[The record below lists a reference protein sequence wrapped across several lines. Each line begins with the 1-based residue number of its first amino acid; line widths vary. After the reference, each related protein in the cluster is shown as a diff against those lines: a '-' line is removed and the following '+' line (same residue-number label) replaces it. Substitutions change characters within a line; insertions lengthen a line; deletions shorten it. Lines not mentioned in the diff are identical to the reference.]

1 MSTVD
6 LSLNSICLQKK
17 QRMLYT
23 VPPNRYTPPNPYV
36 QFPQFTQFQFDMRRK
51 AEILQYNASASSTKT
66 NNITK
71 KGKWSQLVNGTIGK
85 QIPANI
91 VLVQMDVNG
100 VFSQIIVKYPDTY
113 TSELV
118 PYQFDASNNPTAYT
132 TIYTIV
138 KGSVDICNDDL
149 YPQPTSSSDVPGPI
163 MNLIRDTTVPLYN
176 YASKTGTY
184 GIINS
189 GIKNPWYTFTDDN
202 IQFYNSIITKLFTL
216 TIQNTIS
223 EYAYNYYFQTPVKL
237 FFSGTT
243 NNNPAG
249 TGNNGGITLL
259 DESSELY
266 GYRLSNAMRITN
278 VTVTVK
284 YNGEIVTLTK
294 TPTIEFDTTTIN
306 FTNDI
311 ENGATAKSF
320 NAEIYM
326 GLIKVSNL
334 YLYTQSSYI
343 YDINITVNTVFTEDA
358 NYASFFDNIMSGVYL
373 NTTNNNTIQ
382 TNCVISTTAS
392 TVSNTGFLFSG
403 L

>member
-6 LSLNSICLQKK
+6 LSLNSICQQKK

-23 VPPNRYTPPNPYV
+23 VPPIRYTPPNPYV

-85 QIPANI
+85 QIPPNI
-91 VLVQMDVNG
+91 VLDQIDLSG
-100 VFSQIIVKYPDTY
+100 VYSQIIVKYPDTY
-113 TSELV
+113 TSEVL
-118 PYQFDASNNPTAYT
+118 PYIFDSSNNPLLYT
-132 TIYTIV
+132 TIYTVV

-149 YPQPTSSSDVPGPI
+149 YPQPTSSSDVPGPV

-189 GIKNPWYTFTDDN
+189 GVKNPWYTFTDDN

-237 FFSGTT
+237 FFNGTT
-243 NNNPAG
+243 NNQQASS
-249 TGNNGGITLL
+249 GIILL

-266 GYRLSNAMRITN
+266 GYRLSNAIRITN

-334 YLYTQSSYI
+334 YLYTQPSYI
-343 YDINITVNTVFTEDA
+343 YDINITVNTTLTEDA
-358 NYASFFDNIMSGVYL
+358 NYASFFDNTMSGVYL
-373 NTTNNNTIQ
+373 NTTNITTIQ
-382 TNCVISTTAS
+382 TDCSISTNAS

>member
-6 LSLNSICLQKK
+6 LSLNSICEQRK

-36 QFPQFTQFQFDMRRK
+36 QFPQFSKFQFDMRRK

-71 KGKWSQLVNGTIGK
+71 KGQWSQLVNGTIGK
-85 QIPANI
+85 QIPATI
-91 VLVQMDVNG
+91 VLNQMDVNG
-100 VFSQIIVKYPDTY
+100 IFSDIIVKYPDTY

-118 PYQFDASNNPTAYT
+118 PYKIDSSGNPLLYT
-132 TIYTIV
+132 TIYTTV

-163 MNLIRDTTVPLYN
+163 MNLIRDTNVPLYN

-202 IQFYNSIITKLFTL
+202 IQFYNSIINKLFTL
-216 TIQNTIS
+216 TIQNTIN

-237 FFSGTT
+237 FFRGTT
-243 NNNPAG
+243 NNNQAS
-249 TGNNGGITLL
+249 GGITLL
-259 DESSELY
+259 NNATELY
-266 GYRLSNAMRITN
+266 GYRLSNAIRITN

-284 YNGEIVTLTK
+284 YNGQIVTLTK
-294 TPTIEFDTTTIN
+294 TPIIEFDNTIIN

-311 ENGATAKSF
+311 ENGATSKSF

-326 GLIKVSNL
+326 GLIKISNL

-343 YDINITVNTVFTEDA
+343 YDINITVNTGFAEDA

-373 NTTNNNTIQ
+373 NTTHITTIQ
-382 TNCVISTTAS
+382 TDCTISTNAS